1 MTASRI
7 LIVQDERTVSEDLA
21 ERLRAS
27 GYEAVEIVAS
37 GKDAVLK
44 AESIQPDMLLIDV
57 VLRGGMDGIEAASR
71 IRAHLDIPIVY
82 LTALTEKDIFERAKT
97 TEPCGYLSRP
107 VSPQN
112 LLSTVDMAFYKHKME
127 KRLKKSEEKYRT
139 LFEESR
145 DAVYIT
151 TRDGEALDVNRSFL
165 DLFGYSRQEIVG
177 AGISHIYVDVN
188 DRKSFQEDIERAG
201 SVKDYET
208 RFRRKDG
215 IVLDCLETASVRR
228 GEDGTILGYQG
239 IIRDITERKEV
250 EEALRQSEERLRL
263 KLDYILSPEE
273 QVEGI
278 TLPDL
283 IDSRHLQQIQD
294 SFAKATGVA
303 SIISDVDGNPITKA
317 SNFCGVCQAVRATEK
332 GNRRCIESDKILGE
346 KARRL
351 LRPTYQEC
359 LSCGFVDASAPII
372 VAGQHIANWLIG
384 QSNVMGVD
392 RRRIEEYAD
401 EIAANPHEMLRSY
414 DSMLDMS
421 LDRFKDILDLLW
433 HFAREISSLGY
444 NNLKLARELTHRR
457 HAEDA
462 LQKAHDELE
471 LRVEERTAEL
481 LKANELLETEIS
493 ERKRAEEALKR
504 AHDELEQRVKER
516 TEFNEKILATS
527 SVGITTYRSSGLCV
541 SGNEAMAVI
550 QGASRD
556 ELLKQNF
563 RELASW
569 ERADLLADAEQVL
582 SHGGTRRKEVH
593 LVSTFGK
600 EVWLDC
606 RFNRF
611 TSGGEPHLLLIAD
624 DITDRKQ
631 AEEHVRDLTQALIR
645 AQECERERISRDLH
659 DNLAQDLSS
668 LRISYE
674 MFLDDLG
681 QLSSHMK
688 SRGAQ
693 LSKMIH
699 QSITAVRDL
708 SHGLRPRGLDQMGL
722 VRTISRYCKDFS
734 AKTGLQVDFHS
745 PLVNELQLDADTAI
759 NLFRVVQEA
768 LRNVGKHAQAGH
780 VSVALKASFP
790 NIALR
795 IEDDGTGFDVN
806 ARSFRALT
814 EKRMGLWCMRER
826 VSLLRGEMKIQ
837 SCPMQG
843 TKILVEV
850 PWKEKG
856 CESRQECLDRR

>member
-1 MTASRI
+1 MRG
-7 LIVQDERTVSEDLA
+7 
-21 ERLRAS
+21 S
-27 GYEAVEIVAS
+27 GYEAVVIVAS
-37 GKDAVLK
+37 GEDAIQK
-44 AESIQPDMLLIDV
+44 AEDTQPDMLLIDV
-57 VLRGGMDGIEAASR
+57 ALRGGMDGIEAASR
-71 IRAHLDIPIVY
+71 IRARLDIPIVY
-82 LTALTEKDIFERAKT
+82 LTALAEKDLFEQAKI
-97 TEPCGYLSRP
+97 TEPFGYLSRP
-107 VSPQN
+107 VSPQD
-112 LLSTVDMAFYKHKME
+112 LLSTVEMAFYKHTME
-127 KRLKKSEEKYRT
+127 KRLKKSEEKYRE

-151 TRDGEALDVNRSFL
+151 TRDGQALDVNQSFL
-165 DLFGYSRQEIVG
+165 DLFGYSREEIMG
-177 AGISHIYVDVN
+177 AGIRHIYVDAN
-188 DRKSFQEDIERAG
+188 DRKSFQKDIERSG

-208 RFRRKDG
+208 RFRTKDG
-215 IVLDCLETASVRR
+215 IELDCLETASVRR
-228 GEDGTILGYQG
+228 GEDGAITGYQG
-239 IIRDITERKEV
+239 IIRDITERKQTEA
-250 EEALRQSEERLRL
+250 ALRQSEERLRL
-263 KLDYILSPEE
+263 KLDYILSPEKE
-273 QVEGI
+273 VQGI
-278 TLPDL
+278 TLLDL

-392 RRRIEEYAD
+392 RCRIEEYAA
-401 EIAANPHEMLRSY
+401 EIGANPIEMLAAY

-433 HFAREISSLGY
+433 HFAREMSTLGY
-444 NNLKLARELTHRR
+444 NNLKLAKELTHRR

-504 AHDELEQRVKER
+504 AHDELELRVKER

-527 SVGITTYRSSGLCV
+527 SVGITTYRSNGQCV

-556 ELLKQNF
+556 ELLRQNF
-563 RELASW
+563 QELRSW
-569 ERADLLADAEQVL
+569 ERAGLLADAEQVL
-582 SHGGTRRKEVH
+582 SNGGTRRKEVH

-624 DITDRKQ
+624 DITNRKQ
-631 AEEHVRDLTQALIR
+631 AEAHVRDLTQALIR
-645 AQECERERISRDLH
+645 AQESERERISRDLH

-681 QLSSHMK
+681 QLSPHMK
-688 SRGAQ
+688 RRGAQ

-745 PLVNELQLDADTAI
+745 SLINELQLDADTAI

-768 LRNVGKHAQAGH
+768 LRNVGKHAQAGQ
-780 VSVALKASFP
+780 VSVVLQTSFP
-790 NIALR
+790 TMVLR
-795 IEDDGTGFDVN
+795 IEDNGKGFDVD
-806 ARSFRALT
+806 ARSLTALS
-814 EKRMGLWCMRER
+814 EKRMGLWCMKER
-826 VSLLRGEMKIQ
+826 VSLLRGEMTIQ

-843 TKILVEV
+843 TRILVEV

-856 CESRQECLDRR
+856 SDTRQECLDRR

>member
-7 LIVQDERTVSEDLA
+7 LIVQDRETVSDDLT
-21 ERLRAS
+21 ECLRRS
-27 GYEAVEIVAS
+27 GYEAIAMVAS
-37 GKDAVLK
+37 RDEAVRK
-44 AESIQPDMLLIDV
+44 AEDIRPDMLLIDV
-57 VLRGGMDGIEAASR
+57 VLRGGTDGIEAASR
-71 IRAHLDIPIVY
+71 IRARLDIPVVY
-82 LTALTEKDIFERAKT
+82 LTALAEKEVFERAKV
-97 TEPCGYLSRP
+97 TEPFGYLSKP
-107 VSPQN
+107 VSPQD
-112 LLSTVDMAFYKHKME
+112 LLSTVEMAFYKHGMD
-127 KRLKKSEEKYRT
+127 KRLKKSEERYRA

-151 TRDGEALDVNRSFL
+151 TRDGRALDVNPSFL
-165 DLFGYSRQEIVG
+165 DLFGYSREEIVG
-177 AGISHIYVDVN
+177 ADIKHIYVSPD
-188 DRKSFQEDIERAG
+188 DRKSFQDEIERAG

-215 IVLDCLETASVRR
+215 RELHCLETATVRL
-228 GEDGTILGYQG
+228 GEDGTIVGYQG
-239 IIRDITERKEV
+239 IIRDITERKQV
-250 EEALRQSEERLRL
+250 EEALRLSEERLRL
-263 KLDYILSPEE
+263 KLDYILSPEKE
-273 QVEGI
+273 VEGI
-278 TLPDL
+278 TLLDL
-283 IDSRHLQQIQD
+283 IDSKHLQRIQD

-392 RRRIEEYAD
+392 RRRIEEYAA
-401 EIAANPHEMLRSY
+401 EIGANPDEMLTAY

-444 NNLKLARELTHRR
+444 NNLKLAKELTHRR

-504 AHDELEQRVKER
+504 AHDELELRVKER

-527 SVGITTYRSSGLCV
+527 SVGITTYRSNGQCV
-541 SGNEAMAVI
+541 SGNEAMALI

-556 ELLKQNF
+556 GLLKQNF
-563 RELASW
+563 RELQSW
-569 ERADLLADAEQVL
+569 ERSGLLANAEQVL
-582 SHGGTRRKEVH
+582 SSGGTRRKEVH
-593 LVSTFGK
+593 LVSASGK

-631 AEEHVRDLTQALIR
+631 AEEQVRALTQALIR
-645 AQECERERISRDLH
+645 AQESERERISRDLH

-681 QLSSHMK
+681 QLSPDMK
-688 SRGAQ
+688 RRGSQ
-693 LSKMIH
+693 LSKIIH

-734 AKTGLQVDFHS
+734 AKTGLPVDFHA
-745 PLVNELQLDADTAI
+745 PLANELQLDADTAI
-759 NLFRVVQEA
+759 NMFRVVQEA
-768 LRNVGKHAQAGH
+768 LRNIGKHAQAAH
-780 VSVALKASFP
+780 VSVVVETSFP
-790 NIALR
+790 GMILR
-795 IEDDGTGFDVN
+795 IEDDGKGFDVD
-806 ARSFRALT
+806 ARSVMALS
-814 EKRMGLWCMRER
+814 EKRMGLWCMKER
-826 VSLLRGEMKIQ
+826 VSLLRGEMKIE
-837 SCPMQG
+837 SAPMRG
-843 TKILVEV
+843 TRIIVEV
-850 PWKEKG
+850 PWKEKDID
-856 CESRQECLDRR
+856 SRQECLDRR